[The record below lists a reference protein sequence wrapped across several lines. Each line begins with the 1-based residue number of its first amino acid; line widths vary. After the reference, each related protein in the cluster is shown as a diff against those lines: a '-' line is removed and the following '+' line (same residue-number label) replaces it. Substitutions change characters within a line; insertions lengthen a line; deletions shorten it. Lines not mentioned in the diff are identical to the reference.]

1 LYLVIGFDPTFAVR
15 SIVQAERAHSY
26 QLPIT
31 KYQLQ
36 VCLLCRLEFAGR
48 IPKEFGMAEPPS
60 ALIIDDEPHVRVF
73 LRTLL
78 KVAGVG
84 EVWEAGTGPTG
95 LEAYGQYKPSIT
107 LLDLSM
113 PGPTGME
120 ILPLIMKHDP
130 DAMVVIMT
138 SLNDRQIVLECQRLG
153 ATGFLLKSRPKDEL
167 LAALK
172 EFLSEASEA

>member
-1 LYLVIGFDPTFAVR
+1 
-15 SIVQAERAHSY
+15 
-26 QLPIT
+26 
-31 KYQLQ
+31 
-36 VCLLCRLEFAGR
+36 
-48 IPKEFGMAEPPS
+48 MAELPS
-60 ALIIDDEPHVRVF
+60 ALIIDDEQHVRVF

-95 LEAYGQYKPSIT
+95 LEAFFQHKPSIT

-113 PGPTGME
+113 PGPTGIE
-120 ILPLIMKHDP
+120 ILAEIMKNDP

-138 SLNDRQIVLECQRLG
+138 SLNDRQVVLECQRLG
-153 ATGFLLKSRPKDEL
+153 ATGFFLKSRPKDEL

-172 EFLSEASEA
+172 ELLSEASEA